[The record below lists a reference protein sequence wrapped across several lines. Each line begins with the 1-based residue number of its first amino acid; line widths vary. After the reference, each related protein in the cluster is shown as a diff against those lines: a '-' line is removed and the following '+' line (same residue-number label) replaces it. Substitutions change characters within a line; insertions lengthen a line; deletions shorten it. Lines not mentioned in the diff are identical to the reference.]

1 MSTNILATIVQH
13 KLIEVAERKKQ
24 IQVAALEAMPL
35 FAAPAYS
42 LKSNLLNPALT
53 GIIAEFKRQSPSK
66 GRINDKA
73 SVASVTNAYAK
84 FGAAGISVLTDCPAS
99 KGFPAAS
106 TR

>member
-24 IQVAALEAMPL
+24 VQVTTLEAMPL

-66 GRINDKA
+66 GIINDKA
-73 SVASVTNAYAK
+73 SVATVTNAYTK
-84 FGAAGISVLTDCPAS
+84 FGAAGSHLS
-99 KGFPAAS
+99 RS
-106 TR
+106 N